1 MPSTH
6 DPYRIPGTKPKRN
19 PWLVY
24 IPILVVLAAV
34 AFAVGFLARNPHFF
48 GWLGAQLEQPKAP
61 QEAAAPPVPTPAP
74 VNPQDPTTYLDLVKY
89 DPATLPPDQA
99 RIASALIKKA
109 MVLDRVPPDEVAA
122 LQVLDKEVFAP
133 LRAAKNETELAAVR
147 SAAQKLGEACQKT
160 RDFYAQVQESVRS
173 DLQVAGLDENLAGAV
188 AAKFVERSQSKTAAR
203 TAAATE
209 VSQNTVVMVDF
220 LAQNS
225 AKWSRQ
231 GDKLAF
237 SSRSTKEQFDRLAE
251 EHRAAID
258 RLNAAIRASQGQS

>member
-19 PWLVY
+19 PWLAY

-61 QEAAAPPVPTPAP
+61 QEAAAPQVPTPAP

-109 MVLDRVPPDEVAA
+109 MVLDRVQPDEVAA

-133 LRAAKNETELAAVR
+133 LRAAKNETDLAGVR

-160 RDFYAQVQESVRS
+160 RDFMRRS
-173 DLQVAGLDENLAGAV
+173 RNRCGATCKWP
-188 AAKFVERSQSKTAAR
+188 AWTGTWPEPSPPSSSS
-203 TAAATE
+203 E
-209 VSQNTVVMVDF
+209 VN
-220 LAQNS
+220 
-225 AKWSRQ
+225 RRPPP
-231 GDKLAF
+231 G
-237 SSRSTKEQFDRLAE
+237 RPPPR
-251 EHRAAID
+251 R
-258 RLNAAIRASQGQS
+258 